1 MLLFPTPFQ
10 AMHLYS
16 PDWSRLIAVKLSV
29 SLYDETLSG
38 ISRIH
43 AVLGS
48 GLPVAVQRSVTLSS
62 SLTKVGHC
70 SIVTFGGTRR
80 KQWSVNSILQT
91 TAKFKQ
97 VDTVVSWRVWY
108 FKPTNDEWNDLLE
121 YWVNWV
127 GSWSSSLKY
136 QTKLHHQSHLTS
148 KRI

>member
-1 MLLFPTPFQ
+1 
-10 AMHLYS
+10 MHLYS

-97 VDTVVSWRVWY
+97 VDTVVS
-108 FKPTNDEWNDLLE
+108 
-121 YWVNWV
+121 
-127 GSWSSSLKY
+127 
-136 QTKLHHQSHLTS
+136 
-148 KRI
+148 